1 MRGEKRTL
9 RALRKEN
16 KGSPPLARGKGND
29 TILYIGIDRITPACA
44 GKSKGISKFLSG
56 HKDHPRLRGEK
67 VFLIFGALWLPGS
80 PPLARGKGGFV
91 NSAAGV
97 IGITPA
103 CAGKSYEIDN
113 DEIVVEDHPRLRG
126 EKTLYLI

>member
-44 GKSKGISKFLSG
+44 GKS
-56 HKDHPRLRGEK
+56 
-67 VFLIFGALWLPGS
+67 
-80 PPLARGKGGFV
+80 
-91 NSAAGV
+91 
-97 IGITPA
+97 
-103 CAGKSYEIDN
+103 YEIDN